1 MLQYKRGRDH
11 RGGKMT
17 TPSARIGFVSTRLK
31 GTDGV
36 SLEVR
41 KWAEVLT
48 GLQHECFFFAGE
60 SDWPPERSYVVP
72 EAHFT
77 HPDVLQLSTDLFDD
91 YIRTPETSQRIDAL
105 KIHLKS
111 HLHRFIRQFA
121 LDLLIAENALAIPVH
136 VPLGLALTEV
146 IAETSLDTIGHHHDF
161 AWERSRFS
169 VSAAED
175 YLYAAFPATLRAI
188 HHVVINSYA
197 QSQLAYRRGI
207 SSTVVPNVMKYEEEP
222 LPPDAYAADLRA
234 ALGLQPGEFF
244 ILQPTRIV
252 PRKRIERAIGLAAR
266 LGLPY
271 ALVISHG
278 AGDEGAEYAEYL
290 QEIIASLGARVIFGA
305 AHFGEQRGQAIDG
318 RKLYALADAYQSADL
333 VTYPSSVEGFGNAFL
348 EAIYYRRPLVVSTYE
363 IYRLDL
369 KPKGFQVVEFDEYVR
384 NQAVEQARELLLH
397 PDRAAAMAEHNY
409 AVARRYFSYSNLEKL
424 LVALISQCRGD

>member
-1 MLQYKRGRDH
+1 M
-11 RGGKMT
+11 
-17 TPSARIGFVSTRLK
+17 TPSKARIGFVSTRLK

-77 HPDVLQLSTDLFDD
+77 HPDILHLSADLFDD
-91 YIRTPETSQRIDAL
+91 YVRTPATSQRIDVL
-105 KIHLKS
+105 KTYLKL
-111 HLHRFIRQFA
+111 HLHRFMEQYD
-121 LDLLIAENALAIPVH
+121 LDLLIVENAMAIPVH

-146 IAETSLDTIGHHHDF
+146 IAETSIDTIAHHHDF

-175 YLYAAFPATLRAI
+175 YLHAAFPATLKSIR
-188 HHVVINSYA
+188 HVVINSYA
-197 QSQLAYRRGI
+197 QSQLAYRTGL
-207 SSTVVPNVMKYEEEP
+207 SSTVVPNVMQYEKP
-222 LPPDAYAADLRA
+222 PRPPDSYANDLRST
-234 ALGLQPGEFF
+234 LGLQPGEYF

-252 PRKRIERAIGLAAR
+252 PRKRIEQAIGLSVR

-271 ALVISHG
+271 ALVISHEV
-278 AGDEGAEYAEYL
+278 GDEGTDYMEFL
-290 QEIIASLGARVIFGA
+290 QEIIAGLKARVIFGA
-305 AHFGEQRGQAIDG
+305 THFGEERGPTPDG
-318 RKLYALADAYQSADL
+318 RKFYALADAYQAADL

-348 EAIYYRRPLVVSTYE
+348 EAIYYRKPLVVSTYD
-363 IYRLDL
+363 IYRLDI
-369 KPKGFQVVEFDEYVR
+369 KPKGFQVVEFDEYISK
-384 NQAVEQARELLLH
+384 QAVEQVRELLLN
-397 PDRAAAMAEHNY
+397 PDRVAAMVEHNY
-409 AVARRYFSYSNLEKL
+409 AVARQHYSYTNLEKL